1 MSSDLL
7 TEIYLRQGTAYK
19 FNILMTHPPCE
30 ETVSTRLDLTFKIDI
45 IFVPA

>member
-19 FNILMTHPPCE
+19 FNILMTHSE